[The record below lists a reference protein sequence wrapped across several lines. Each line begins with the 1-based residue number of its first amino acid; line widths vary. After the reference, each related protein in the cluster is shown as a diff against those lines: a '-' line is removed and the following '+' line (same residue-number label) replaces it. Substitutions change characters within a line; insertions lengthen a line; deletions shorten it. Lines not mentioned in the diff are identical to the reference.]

1 MNRVPSTSRLRQTFA
16 WFCAGAVSLPVLG
29 CASAVESSKLE
40 DRARRTVPVPIC
52 LKPFERHGTA
62 GVMTALKPEDY
73 WKLVLPGYDAQQL
86 TVDAGSSDCAGRPA
100 FVQSELL
107 EAEGPRTGLI
117 PVRPDDA
124 MVASGPDGFRV
135 VWLRT
140 HKFPGG
146 VSAGPM
152 ALVRPREGYA
162 EVYATGH
169 YRGRVESSRFSLERM
184 GPRILVTATDEGCA
198 GVKPNQACETSFSIF
213 LLSAG
218 RLARAATLALDR
230 IEYRSAGM
238 AETAQFRLTATPVF
252 QENIIRVV
260 EQVVVS
266 APSQGTIRKADL
278 ERVFSM
284 QPNGT
289 LRSNAD
295 SLWAQVAAESA
306 GSNRPPPA
314 PPPSAAPKR

>member
-1 MNRVPSTSRLRQTFA
+1 VKTSRSSRQRRSL
-16 WFCAGAVSLPVLG
+16 AGLALMLSVSAFG

-52 LKPFERHGTA
+52 LKPFERHGAA
-62 GVMTALKPEDY
+62 GVVSALNPEDY
-73 WKLVLPGYDAQQL
+73 WKLVLPGFDAQQL
-86 TVDAGSSDCAGRPA
+86 TVDASSRDCAGRPA
-100 FVQSELL
+100 FVQADLL
-107 EAEGPRTGLI
+107 EAEGPRSGLI

-140 HKFPGG
+140 HKLAGG
-146 VSAGPM
+146 ASAGPLS
-152 ALVRPREGYA
+152 LVRPREGYA

-169 YRGRVESSRFSLERM
+169 YRGKVETSRFSLERM

-198 GVKPNQACETSFSIF
+198 GVKPNQACETSFSIY

-218 RLARAATLALDR
+218 RLSRAATFPLDR
-230 IEYRSAGM
+230 IEYRSAGVG
-238 AETAQFRLTATPVF
+238 ETAQFRLTATPVF

-278 ERVFSM
+278 ERVFSL

-289 LRSNAD
+289 LRATAD
-295 SLWAQVAAESA
+295 SLWAQVAAETPA
-306 GSNRPPPA
+306 SNRPPP
-314 PPPSAAPKR
+314 PPPPPPPKR